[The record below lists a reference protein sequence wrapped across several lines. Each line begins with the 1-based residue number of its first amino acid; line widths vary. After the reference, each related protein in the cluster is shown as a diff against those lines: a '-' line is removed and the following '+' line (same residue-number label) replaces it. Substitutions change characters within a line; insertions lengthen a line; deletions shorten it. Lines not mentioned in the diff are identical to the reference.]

1 MCVLLIR
8 SVTHEK
14 RGGSMEKCHIRFLIN
29 KSAQLISLYKSSTME
44 NVLFLP
50 KLKKK
55 TPTKQISKTISSF
68 CY

>member
-1 MCVLLIR
+1 
-8 SVTHEK
+8 
-14 RGGSMEKCHIRFLIN
+14 MEKCHIHFLIN

-55 TPTKQISKTISSF
+55 KNPQNKSQRQSRVSVLNNNVSISITE
-68 CY
+68 